1 MSTPPTDAEH
11 ERAVAEFMD
20 AARATDPERVAEVE
34 RRLVVLGPSELA
46 WRQSKEVALPEAA

>member
-1 MSTPPTDAEH
+1 
-11 ERAVAEFMD
+11 MD